1 MNLRLAFISDS
12 KFTLGGPLSYIEKNL
27 IPGEH
32 IVYKTGLHWVV
43 LLNSLFATAIFAALG
58 AFLLIRA
65 EMGHDAAQTVTVLTW
80 FGFALLVIAGI
91 FVINGLVRR
100 TATEMS
106 VTNKRVV
113 IKTGLGARV
122 TYEMLLAKVESIGV
136 EESVWGRMLGYGTV
150 VVRGT
155 GGTPEP
161 FRRIGHPLEFRRQ
174 VEQQIE
180 ALTRVSPPAAPPAA
194 TSSV

>member
-1 MNLRLAFISDS
+1 
-12 KFTLGGPLSYIEKNL
+12 LGYIEKNL
-27 IPGEH
+27 IPGEK

-43 LLNSLFATAIFAALG
+43 MLGPILLGAVFAALG
-58 AFLLIRA
+58 IFLLVRAKAGDLIRA
-65 EMGHDAAQTVTVLTW
+65 ESARAAEDALTLLVW
-80 FGFALLVIAGI
+80 FGLALLVIAAVCV
-91 FVINGLVRR
+91 VIGYFKRS
-100 TATEMS
+100 ATEMS
-106 VTNKRVV
+106 VTTKRVV
-113 IKTGLGARV
+113 IKKGIGARV

-161 FRRIGHPLEFRRQ
+161 FDRIAHPLEFRRQ

-180 ALTRVSPPAAPPAA
+180 ALSQSAAPRAQNPV
-194 TSSV
+194 T

>member
-1 MNLRLAFISDS
+1 VPV
-12 KFTLGGPLSYIEKNL
+12 GYIEKNL
-27 IPGEH
+27 IPGEQ

-43 LLNSLFATAIFAALG
+43 LLRPLVLAALFAAPG
-58 AFLLIRA
+58 VYLLIRA
-65 EMGHDAAQTVTVLTW
+65 ESSKGNSDSITLLAWVGL
-80 FGFALLVIAGI
+80 ALLVVAGVC
-91 FVINGLVRR
+91 VIVGFFKRS
-100 TATEMS
+100 ATEMS

-113 IKTGLGARV
+113 IKKGVGSRV

-136 EESVWGRMLGYGTV
+136 EESVWGRMLGYGSV

-161 FRRIGHPLEFRRQ
+161 ISHPLEFRRQ

-180 ALTRVSPPAAPPAA
+180 ALTQSTAARAQNPA
-194 TSSV
+194 T

>member
-1 MNLRLAFISDS
+1 M
-12 KFTLGGPLSYIEKNL
+12 GYIEKNL
-27 IPGEH
+27 IPGEQ
-32 IVYKTGLHWVV
+32 IIYKTGLHWIVMLGS
-43 LLNSLFATAIFAALG
+43 LLLAAVFAAPG
-58 AFLLIRA
+58 VYLLIRA
-65 EMGHDAAQTVTVLTW
+65 ESTKGSDDSATW
-80 FGFALLVIAGI
+80 FAWFGLALLVIAGVC
-91 FVINGLVRR
+91 VIVGYFRR
-100 TATEMS
+100 SATEMS

-113 IKTGLGARV
+113 IKKGMGARV

-161 FRRIGHPLEFRRQ
+161 FRQIAHPLEFRRQ

-180 ALTRVSPPAAPPAA
+180 SLTQNAVPRIQKSA
-194 TSSV
+194 T